1 MIKKILFIAL
11 QYSYGKKELGE
22 SLNKKAHSDML
33 EAVGYNVENVWL
45 DNYETN
51 DQLQAK
57 ILEKANNF
65 NPDIVF
71 FKIFEFEIQFKTLEK
86 LGKKYFLVNWFGDD
100 QWRFEN
106 FTSKYSNYFDACITT
121 DKFSIEKY
129 QAIGQYSVIRSQ
141 HASFQNFS
149 NYENIHYTYDV
160 SFIGGANPFRKW
172 FVHELLKK
180 GIKVEC
186 FGSGWGNG
194 RISYEQMDD
203 IMLHSKINLN
213 ISNSLSYDIRYFLH
227 SPKNIISLIRSFF
240 RRGDKNVSQIKARI
254 FEIPVRGGFEIT
266 EFVPSLEDYF
276 EIGKDVVCYST
287 VDDAVLLI
295 NHYLKNEEEREQI
308 KKLSVEKARS
318 THTYKQRTIDF
329 MRQLENFYQDRH
341 SEQ

>member
-1 MIKKILFIAL
+1 MINKILFVGL
-11 QYSYGKKELGE
+11 RYSYGKRELGE
-22 SLNKKAHSDML
+22 ALNKKAHSDTL
-33 EAVGYNVENVWL
+33 KELGYEVENIWL
-45 DNYETN
+45 DNYDYNEK
-51 DQLQAK
+51 LQDEILTKAK
-57 ILEKANNF
+57 SF
-65 NPDIVF
+65 CPDIIF
-71 FKIFEFEIQFKTLEK
+71 FKIFEFEIQFKTLIE
-86 LGKKYFLVNWFGDD
+86 LKKNFFLINWFGDD
-100 QWRFEN
+100 QWRFES
-106 FTSKYSNYFDACITT
+106 FTNKYSNYFNACITT

-129 QAIGQYSVIRSQ
+129 KAIGQHNVIISQ

-149 NYENIHYTYDV
+149 NYENIDYRYDV

-172 FVHELLKK
+172 FVYELSKK

-213 ISNSLSYDIRYFLH
+213 ISNSLSYDIRYLFH
-227 SPKNIISLIRSFF
+227 GPRNIISLIRSFVS
-240 RRGDKNVSQIKARI
+240 GGKNVSQIKARI

-276 EIGKDVVCYST
+276 EIGKEIVCYST
-287 VDDAVLLI
+287 VNEAALLI
-295 NHYLKNEEEREQI
+295 NHYLKNKEQRERI

-329 MRQLENFYQDRH
+329 MQQIENKYQDRH